1 MKTVREL
8 ADEIGVSKVAV
19 VKKIEKLNIKNDL
32 VKKGNRLLI
41 PDSVEY
47 AVKVAFNYSN
57 TNQTENDDKENENN
71 HNQNDYISQTLIEM
85 LRTELEEKNKQI
97 EQLQTIINQ
106 EQQLRMVT
114 ERKLLAIEQKEKEGN
129 ENNEKKQGFWSRL
142 FGTKPKE
149 NTGADTDTNTDTGT
163 DKETTPN
170 ENGSEPNPNQ

>member
-19 VKKIEKLNIKNDL
+19 VKKIERLNIKNDL
-32 VKKGNRLLI
+32 IKKGNKLLI

-57 TNQTENDDKENENN
+57 TNKENNDEKENEYY
-71 HNQNDYISQTLIEM
+71 HTQNDYVSQTLIEM

-97 EQLQTIINQ
+97 ENLQTIINQ
-106 EQQLRMVT
+106 EQRLR
-114 ERKLLAIEQKEKEGN
+114 LISEQKVIALEKKE
-129 ENNEKKQGFWSRL
+129 EERERESNEKKQGFWGRL

-149 NTGADTDTNTDTGT
+149 DTATNTDTGNT
-163 DKETTPN
+163 NQPN
-170 ENGSEPNPNQ
+170 EDDTTHQDGANQ